1 VCSRAFAGT
10 AFAQTTGTANPSP
23 LGTPAA
29 KPAAVATTPPAA
41 STSADYRLAAGDTL
55 RIEVYKDDPLSQSL
69 QIRPDGKSTLPLV
82 ADLLAAGR
90 RSMEL
95 RDSMS
100 TALKDYTTNSV
111 VTMITRR
118 PMLPESAQAPALVKR
133 DPQSG
138 ASQRIVAIGGGTG
151 LPNLLRGLR
160 PLVFPEGLCT
170 DATRDRLVAVVATSD
185 DGGSSGRLRATFNMI
200 PPGDIRNC
208 LAALATD
215 QSQMTD
221 LFQYRFGA
229 GEGLIGHPIGNLLIA
244 ALTDVTQDFAHAVEL
259 AGRILGAC
267 GVVLPATSEVV
278 TLVAEFH
285 DGRVLTGETAIVGGG
300 GTISRLSLL
309 PERPSCSLR
318 VRDALA
324 CADVIV
330 AGPGSLYTSILPPL
344 LVPHVAGGI
353 WSSRA
358 TRILVANL
366 MTEAGETDEFSVLDH
381 LLTIERHVG
390 RQLFDCVIYNTSPV
404 PERLA
409 ASYAG
414 RGARPIVTGAFELN
428 ALERFGVRAI
438 GVPLIS
444 EHPAGKVRHNPDR
457 LASAI
462 AALAHGTL
470 GAWRV
475 CAEAGGP

>member
-1 VCSRAFAGT
+1 
-10 AFAQTTGTANPSP
+10 
-23 LGTPAA
+23 
-29 KPAAVATTPPAA
+29 
-41 STSADYRLAAGDTL
+41 
-55 RIEVYKDDPLSQSL
+55 
-69 QIRPDGKSTLPLV
+69 
-82 ADLLAAGR
+82 
-90 RSMEL
+90 
-95 RDSMS
+95 
-100 TALKDYTTNSV
+100 
-111 VTMITRR
+111 
-118 PMLPESAQAPALVKR
+118 MLPESAQPPALLKR

-138 ASQRIVAIGGGTG
+138 AASPRIVAIGGGTG
-151 LPNLLRGLR
+151 LPNALRGLR
-160 PLVFPEGLCT
+160 PMVFPDGLCT
-170 DATRDRLVAVVATSD
+170 DATRDRLVAIVATSD
-185 DGGSSGRLRATFNMI
+185 DGGSSGRLRAAFNMI

-208 LAALATD
+208 LAALAAD

-229 GEGLIGHPIGNLLIA
+229 GEGLIGHAIGNLLIA

-259 AGRILGAC
+259 AGRMLVAC
-267 GVVLPATSEVV
+267 GFVLPATSEVV

-285 DGRVLTGETAIVGGG
+285 DGRVLTGETSIVGGG

-324 CADVIV
+324 RADVIV

-344 LVPHVAGGI
+344 LVPDVADGI

-358 TRILVANL
+358 IRILVANL

-390 RQLFDCVIYNTSPV
+390 RQVFDCVIYNTSPV
-404 PERLA
+404 PDRLA

-414 RGARPIVTGAFELN
+414 RGARPIVTGAFELS

-444 EHPAGKVRHNPDR
+444 EHPTGKIRHNPDR

-462 AALAHGTL
+462 AALAHGKL
-470 GAWRV
+470 GAWRLR
-475 CAEAGGP
+475 AEAGGL